1 MRKQCADIRNK
12 RVLIVDARSDA
23 QAELRGQ
30 MEATGHKVQAVA
42 DISLA
47 RTLLP
52 FFWPD
57 LIVVDLES
65 MADDG
70 LEMCAHVR
78 TDPDLDDV
86 RLVVVASEGASTA
99 FPDAWDYPRDL
110 VLVEPAGSDRLSSLV
125 DDLLVNA

>member
-1 MRKQCADIRNK
+1 MRNR

-23 QAELRGQ
+23 ETDLRGR
-30 MEATGHKVQAVA
+30 MEATGHRVEAVK

-86 RLVVVASEGASTA
+86 RLVVVKSESASTA
-99 FPDAWDYPRDL
+99 FPEAWDYPRDL
-110 VLVEPAGSDRLSSLV
+110 VLVEPAGSDHLLSVV
-125 DDLLVNA
+125 DDLLVTADATLA